1 MNNIFKLALRGLTRN
16 RRRSLVTLLAIAFGF
31 SAIALFAGYTHNVYD
46 GLARQSIH
54 GEMLGH
60 LTLSKRG
67 MRGHGKLDP
76 ERYLLTAQ
84 EVETIARL
92 LKDEP
97 HVEMVAP
104 RLALSGL
111 ISNGR
116 ASTIFIAEGI
126 APAAMERMQ
135 ENLQSEQE
143 NLQSEQEKNSG
154 LYGNSKKQ
162 LDPAHPEV
170 VELSE
175 GLVEMLHLSA
185 GAQAAMLVNTL
196 TGQANALDI
205 TVGHVINTGNAG
217 SNDKFAFV
225 SLALAR
231 TLLDAEGRADR
242 LTVLLDDVSQTEAVR
257 DRLLPKLHSAGFDVE
272 IQTWQDL
279 SDFYNQVH
287 GMFDM
292 IFGFIFSIVLTVVV
306 MSVANSMGMTVV
318 ERTREIG
325 TLRAIGLKQG
335 GVVRLFT
342 TESMLLSLIGC
353 IVGLLITL
361 GVRWGINVAN
371 ISYVPPNSAGAVPLL
386 VDMDIGRVAFTFV
399 LMGVVGTLAA
409 YLPARRA
416 ARKDIIDALGHV

>member
-1 MNNIFKLALRGLTRN
+1 MKNTFKLAFRGLARN
-16 RRRSLVTLLAIAFGF
+16 RHRSLVTLLAIAFGF
-31 SAIALFAGYTHNVYD
+31 SAIALFAGYTHNIYD

-67 MRGHGKLDP
+67 MRKEGKLDP
-76 ERYLLTAQ
+76 ERYLLTAN
-84 EVETIARL
+84 EVNTITKL

-97 HVEMVAP
+97 HVVMVSP

-111 ISNGR
+111 VSNGR
-116 ASTIFIAEGI
+116 ASTIFIADGI
-126 APAAMERMQ
+126 EPTAMERMQ
-135 ENLQSEQE
+135 KGALTEH
-143 NLQSEQEKNSG
+143 EKKSR
-154 LYGNSKKQ
+154 KKQ
-162 LDPAHPEV
+162 LDPVHSEV

-185 GAQAAMLVNTL
+185 GGQAAVLVNTL
-196 TGQANALDI
+196 SGQANALDI
-205 TVGHVINTGNAG
+205 TVGHTFNTGNAG

-225 SLALAR
+225 SLVLAR

-242 LTVLLDDVSQTEAVR
+242 LTILLDDVNRTEAMR
-257 DRLLPKLHSAGFDVE
+257 DSLLKKLHSGGFDVD
-272 IQTWQDL
+272 IQTWQEL

-292 IFGFIFSIVLTVVV
+292 IFGFIFSIVLTVVI

-325 TLRAIGLKQG
+325 TLRAIGLKRS

-342 TESMLLSLIGC
+342 TESLLLTLIGC
-353 IVGLLITL
+353 IAGLLITL

-371 ISYVPPNSAGAVPLL
+371 ISYVPPNSVSPVPLL
-386 VDMDIGRVAFTFV
+386 VDMDTRRVVFTFV
-399 LMGVVGTLAA
+399 LMSVVGTLAA

>member
-1 MNNIFKLALRGLTRN
+1 MKNTFKLALRGLMRN
-16 RRRSLVTLLAIAFGF
+16 RRRSLMTLLAIAFGF
-31 SAIALFAGYTHNVYD
+31 AAIALFAGYTHNIYD
-46 GLARQSIH
+46 GMARGAIH
-54 GEMLGH
+54 SEMLGH
-60 LTLSKRG
+60 LTLNKRG
-67 MRGHGKLDP
+67 MRNEGKLNP
-76 ERYLLTAQ
+76 EHYLLTAN
-84 EVETIARL
+84 EVDTITRL

-97 HVEMVAP
+97 YVVMVAP

-111 ISNGR
+111 VSNGR

-126 APAAMERMQ
+126 EPVAMER
-135 ENLQSEQE
+135 LQKDVLTER
-143 NLQSEQEKNSG
+143 EKKSG
-154 LYGNSKKQ
+154 LYENMKKQ

-170 VELSE
+170 VELSA
-175 GLVEMLHLSA
+175 GLVEMLHLKV
-185 GAQAAMLVNTL
+185 GGQAAVLVNTL
-196 TGQANALDI
+196 TGQANAQDI
-205 TVGHVINTGNAG
+205 TVGHTFNTGNAG

-231 TLLDAEGRADR
+231 SLLDTEGRADR
-242 LTVLLDDVSQTEAVR
+242 LTILLDDANQTDPMRE
-257 DRLLPKLHSAGFDVE
+257 RLLKKLYSAGFDVE
-272 IQTWQDL
+272 IQTWEEL

-325 TLRAIGLKQG
+325 TLRAIGLKRS

-342 TESMLLSLIGC
+342 TESMLLTLIGC

-371 ISYVPPNSAGAVPLL
+371 ISYTPPNYASPVPLL
-386 VDMDIGRVAFTFV
+386 VDMDAGRVAFTFV
-399 LMGVVGTLAA
+399 LMGVVGTMAA

>member
-1 MNNIFKLALRGLTRN
+1 MRNNFKLALRGLARN
-16 RRRSLVTLLAIAFGF
+16 RRRSLVTLLAIALGF
-31 SAIALFAGYTHNVYD
+31 AAIALFAGYTHNVYD

-67 MRGHGKLDP
+67 MRKEGKLDP
-76 ERYLLTAQ
+76 ERYLLSAK
-84 EVETIARL
+84 EVDAISRL
-92 LKDEP
+92 LEDEP
-97 HVEMVAP
+97 HVVLVAP
-104 RLALSGL
+104 RLGLSGL

-126 APAAMERMQ
+126 APEAVVRLRQGA
-135 ENLQSEQE
+135 LT
-143 NLQSEQEKNSG
+143 EQEKRSG
-154 LYGNSKKQ
+154 LYENMKMR

-170 VELSE
+170 ASLSE
-175 GLVEMLHLSA
+175 GLAEMLHLNV
-185 GAQAAMLVNTL
+185 GGQAVVLVNTL

-205 TVGHVINTGNAG
+205 TLGKSFNTGNAG

-225 SLALAR
+225 SLDLAR
-231 TLLDAEGRADR
+231 TLLDAAGRANR
-242 LTVLLDDVSQTEAVR
+242 LTVLLDDVNRTEAMRERLAGKLR
-257 DRLLPKLHSAGFDVE
+257 DAGFDIE
-272 IQTWQDL
+272 IQTWQEL

-325 TLRAIGLKQG
+325 TLRAMGLKRG

-353 IVGLLITL
+353 VAGLLVTL
-361 GVRWGINVAN
+361 GVRWGINMAN

-386 VDMDIGRVAFTFV
+386 VDMDAGRVAFTFV
-399 LMGVVGTLAA
+399 LMCVVGTLAA

>member
-1 MNNIFKLALRGLTRN
+1 MKNMLNLALRGLMRN
-16 RRRSLVTLLAIAFGF
+16 RRRSLVTLLAIALGF
-31 SAIALFAGYTHNVYD
+31 SSIALFAGYTHNVYD

-67 MRGHGKLDP
+67 MRKEGKLDP
-76 ERYLLTAQ
+76 ERYLLSAS
-84 EVETIARL
+84 EVDAITRL
-92 LKDEP
+92 LKDDK

-111 ISNGR
+111 VSNGR

-126 APAAMERMQ
+126 EPAAVVHLR
-135 ENLQSEQE
+135 QSALTEQE
-143 NLQSEQEKNSG
+143 RSSG
-154 LYGNSKKQ
+154 MFDNMKMR
-162 LDPAHPEV
+162 LDPEHAEV
-170 VELSE
+170 VSLSE
-175 GLVEMLHLSA
+175 GLAEMLHLKA
-185 GAQAAMLVNTL
+185 GGQAVVLVNTL
-196 TGQANALDI
+196 SGQANALDV
-205 TVGHVINTGNAG
+205 TLGRSFNTGNAG

-242 LTVLLDDVSQTEAVR
+242 LTILLDDASQTAVLR
-257 DRLLPKLHSAGFDVE
+257 ERLLLKLKAAGFDVE
-272 IQTWQDL
+272 IMTWQEL

-325 TLRAIGLKQG
+325 TLRAIGLKRS

-342 TESMLLSLIGC
+342 LESMLLTLIGC
-353 IVGLLITL
+353 VTGLLITL
-361 GVRWGINVAN
+361 VVRWGINVAN

-386 VDMDIGRVAFTFV
+386 VDMDYARILFTFA
-399 LMGVVGTLAA
+399 LMVAVGTLAA
-409 YLPARRA
+409 YIPARRA
-416 ARKDIIDALGHV
+416 SRQPIIDALGHV